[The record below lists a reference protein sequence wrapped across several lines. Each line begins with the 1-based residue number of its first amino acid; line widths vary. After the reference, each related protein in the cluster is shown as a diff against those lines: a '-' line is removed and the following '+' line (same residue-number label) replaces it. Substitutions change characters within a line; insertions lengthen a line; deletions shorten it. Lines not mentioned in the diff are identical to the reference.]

1 MKQKINDVMK
11 RAAAKTGPA
20 PLSLQQRLD
29 AWHERERRLFAEIE
43 RIASVVRSLNTLG
56 EPMQWSAWVHYQC
69 LQRQH
74 RIVKRRFA
82 ALRAETPTWLPPH
95 LRDKL

>member
-11 RAAAKTGPA
+11 RAAPKIRPA
-20 PLSLQQRLD
+20 SPSLQQRLD

-43 RIASVVRSLNTLG
+43 RIASVVRALNVLG
-56 EPMQWSAWVHYQC
+56 EPMQWSAWVHYQR

-82 ALRAETPTWLPPH
+82 ALRAEMPAWRPPY
-95 LRDKL
+95 LRDQP